1 MSQFHHLQLMQN
13 FLLLGIICL
22 VFLSKRK
29 SNSSVKSSAFSLS
42 FRLYSTG
49 FTKSF
54 NENFEMNFES
64 KKFLSLKIFKMT
76 WF

>member
-1 MSQFHHLQLMQN
+1 MRYRDESIPPLTTDAN

-29 SNSSVKSSAFSLS
+29 SNSSVKSSIFLLS

-54 NENFEMNFES
+54 NENFE
-64 KKFLSLKIFKMT
+64 
-76 WF
+76 